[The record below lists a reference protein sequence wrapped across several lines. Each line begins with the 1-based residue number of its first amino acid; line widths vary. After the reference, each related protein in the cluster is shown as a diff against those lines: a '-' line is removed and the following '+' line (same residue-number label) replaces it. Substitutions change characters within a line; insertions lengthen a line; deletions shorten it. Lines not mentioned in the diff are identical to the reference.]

1 VRFELTRPDALSPA
15 SWDAVEYYRGRLV
28 AAAATDDRPGVVG
41 AAKELIECVARCVLD
56 ATERTVGDK
65 EDFNAV
71 IFAAQKALERAAGK
85 DTSSSPEVKVIAG
98 AAQNIA
104 TRANVIRNRV
114 GTGHGRAR
122 VADIDDEMAEIAG
135 DAAMLWS
142 RWALRRL
149 GHLMAQ
155 YPTRLLSELAGG
167 APRERLRTV
176 FEEVLLPD
184 QPKDVQHAIGVAFG
198 REAAGGFG
206 NATVVGVTPAA
217 SSPDLDVYPVD
228 YRLGLVNGMVIN
240 SDGQIALTEPYVT
253 RLVDILSPIPG
264 DRAVA
269 AIDELAE
276 TAQSA
281 SWITR
286 WRGETVDPAA
296 TVGALGLA
304 QGRLGPE
311 MQRPMTGLR
320 EALDPTARQE
330 FT

>member
-1 VRFELTRPDALSPA
+1 VRFELVRPDGLTSEA
-15 SWDAVEYYRGRLV
+15 WDAIEYYRGRLAG
-28 AAAATDDRPGVVG
+28 AALADDRPGVIG

-56 ATERTVGDK
+56 ATERPVGDK
-65 EDFNAV
+65 EKFNGV
-71 IFAAQKALERAAGK
+71 VGEAQKALERVAGK
-85 DTSSSPEVKVIAG
+85 GTSSSEEVRVISG
-98 AAQNIA
+98 AAQTIA

-122 VADIDDEMAEIAG
+122 VADIDDEMAEIVG

-149 GHLMAQ
+149 GHVMAK

-184 QPKDVQHAIGVAFG
+184 QPKDIQHAIGVAFG

-228 YRLGLVNGMVIN
+228 YRLGLVNGMIIN
-240 SDGQIALTEPYVT
+240 SDGQIGLTEPYVA
-253 RLVDILSPIPG
+253 RLVDILVPIPG

-269 AIDELAE
+269 AVNELAE
-276 TAQSA
+276 TVQSA

-286 WRGETVDPAA
+286 WRGETVDPTA
-296 TVGALGLA
+296 TVDALGLA

-311 MQRPMTGLR
+311 MQRPMTRLR
-320 EALDPTARQE
+320 EALDPAARQE
-330 FT
+330 VT